1 MKQKAACFGLILSL
15 CLPLLVMGQKLKP
28 FDDRV
33 KGISSNV
40 ENAIKGK
47 EKSWTLEKNEFYDKS
62 NLQNWRSGKH
72 QVELQVFVF
81 DSEAEASKMLMNQGA
96 RSVSFS
102 QELKGFGGDEARYI
116 DYPYF
121 TWVGVRRG
129 TTVVV
134 AQGPAKE
141 LAVTKRFVRHA
152 LQEVEKK

>member
-15 CLPLLVMGQKLKP
+15 CMPLLALGQKLKQ
-28 FDDRV
+28 FDQRV
-33 KGISSNV
+33 TQLSSNL
-40 ENAIKGK
+40 ERTIKGK

-62 NLQNWRSGKH
+62 NLQNWRSGKQ
-72 QVELQVFVF
+72 QVELQVFVY
-81 DSEAEASKMLMNQGA
+81 DSEAEASRMLVSHGA
-96 RSVSFS
+96 RSVSYS

-129 TTVVV
+129 TVVMV
-134 AQGPAKE
+134 AQGPAKD

-152 LQEVEKK
+152 LNEVEKK